1 MLDNRPANFY
11 QQGRVRRSSRNY
23 PVMKKSFLVLTVVL
37 AAAFSPLRVHGAAGY
52 LYESDFGSGSIFQF
66 TTSASGTVVKLT
78 FATGLTGV
86 RGLAFDRAGNLFVGQ
101 EDKIIRITPSGF
113 MSDFALGVHGPNYLA
128 FDPAGD
134 LYASDRD
141 GNVVRFKPYGTR
153 SFFVT
158 GLDKPTGL
166 AFDTNGNLF
175 VADSAKNAL
184 YKITPSGLKSTFAA
198 GLSGPDGVTFDRF
211 GILHVTNAGTGTIEA
226 FTPVGSRFT
235 KVFGLNSPVGLAF
248 DSVPPIPSPTPSTS
262 PTPNNL
268 FVADKG
274 TNSIVKFASGA
285 ATGATYASSLNVPLQ
300 LAFEPARDPL
310 LNISTRARVETGQ
323 NRELI
328 GGFIIP
334 PGAAKTVLIRAIG
347 PTLAKSNVTG
357 SLPDPILELHSP
369 DGSITSNDNWMDSQ
383 KTEIQNTGLAP
394 KDDRESAI
402 LASLAPGNYT
412 AIIRGKPPIE
422 DGVALVEVYD
432 LDPAASSTLAN
443 LSTRGFVQSAD
454 NVLIGGFII
463 GGGNGAGKV
472 MIRAL
477 GPSLSDAGIT
487 RVLPD
492 PVVTLYNSSGTLL
505 AANDDWADTQPLE
518 IEATGIAP
526 PSTLESAIVTTLRS
540 GSYTAIVQDLKG
552 NSGVALVEVYNLR

>member
-1 MLDNRPANFY
+1 
-11 QQGRVRRSSRNY
+11 
-23 PVMKKSFLVLTVVL
+23 MKKSFLFLTVVL

-128 FDPAGD
+128 FDSVGD

-158 GLDKPTGL
+158 GLEKPTGL

-175 VADSAKNAL
+175 VADYAKNAL
-184 YKITPSGLKSTFAA
+184 YKITPSGLKSTFVA

-211 GILHVTNAGTGTIEA
+211 GILYVTNAGTGTIEA

-235 KVFGLNSPVGLAF
+235 HALGLSSPGGLAF
-248 DSVPPIPSPTPSTS
+248 DTAD
-262 PTPNNL
+262 NL

-274 TNSIVKFASGA
+274 TNRIVEFAST
-285 ATGATYASSLNVPLQ
+285 ATTGVGYASNLGTPLQ

-328 GGFIIP
+328 GGFIIT
-334 PGAAKTVLIRAIG
+334 GTAAKPVLIRAIG

-369 DGSITSNDNWMDSQ
+369 DGSTTSNDNWMDSQ
-383 KTEIQNTGLAP
+383 KTEIQDTGLAP
-394 KDDRESAI
+394 KDNRESAI
-402 LASLAPGNYT
+402 LASLDPGNYT
-412 AIIRGKPPIE
+412 AIVRGKPPIE

-432 LDPAASSTLAN
+432 LDLAASSTLAN
-443 LSTRGFVQSAD
+443 LSTRGFVQTGE
-454 NVLIGGFII
+454 NVMIAGFFVA
-463 GGGNGAGKV
+463 GGNGAGKV

-477 GPSLSDAGIT
+477 GPSLSEAGIT

-492 PVVTLYNSSGTLL
+492 PVLSLRNASGTQL
-505 AANDDWADTQPLE
+505 ASNDDWADTQPLE

-526 PSTLESAIVTTLRS
+526 SSTLESAIVTTLPS
-540 GSYTAIVQDLKG
+540 GSYTAIVEDLKG